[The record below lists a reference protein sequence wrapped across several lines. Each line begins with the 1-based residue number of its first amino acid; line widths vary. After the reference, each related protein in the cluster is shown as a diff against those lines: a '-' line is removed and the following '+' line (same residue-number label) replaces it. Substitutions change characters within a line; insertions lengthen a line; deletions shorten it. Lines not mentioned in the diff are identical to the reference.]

1 MSRIADFALRLM
13 NWGLFVS
20 AIACLLVALVE
31 LVVAQRTGKAI
42 SLLWDSFFLF
52 IFMAMIKLADNTAR
66 R

>member
-1 MSRIADFALRLM
+1 MSRVVDLALRLM

-31 LVVAQRTGKAI
+31 LIVAQRVGRAI
-42 SLLWDSFFLF
+42 SFLWDSFFLF
-52 IFMAMIKLADNTAR
+52 VFMAMIKLVDNTAR